1 MMKGMIWLLA
11 VMGLLVVTAVVWAQ
25 DEDRPIRI
33 GLEPVGADGSAVPF
47 TINAGGATCAQAAT
61 LTLPGGDSTNVSE
74 AGISSDDPVLACMWG
89 NPERA
94 QGYRTVWYKFV
105 PPHNGHVTV
114 STFNSQYDTVLAVY
128 SGTCTALPN
137 SLNPLACNDDTVGF
151 SSQVSLNVSK
161 GQTYYV
167 EVADWHQAVDDPTL
181 NISVLLDPLD
191 SNWEQMDLMAVPLSR
206 HTAVVPGDNIFVLGG
221 QDDNVFTGSPSRRLF
236 RYNTVL
242 DTWDELASMPGETG
256 YAHAAAVFYQGRMY
270 VPGGV
275 VNSYYDASDQLN
287 QDVDDTHWVYTPVTG
302 GPGSWQTRATPAW
315 PNGSPWTWTATVAS
329 ADPQKLGYYLI
340 GGLSSAIPLVVGAD
354 VRSEVLF
361 YSTFSHDWHNQP
373 PMEVNGTA
381 VPRYGHTA
389 VWLAGRVC
397 VTGGL
402 DGSAQLL
409 PQGVCF
415 NPDTETWSYIAAM
428 NQPRYGA
435 SSAVGPDG
443 RWYVFGGF
451 DDNGAVAT
459 TEVYDPQ
466 LNTWISLNVPF
477 DLGGGQSLPARGWL
491 QVAWANDHFWAIG
504 GEQTGTTN
512 DSVPLPLVEKLFIP
526 SETLFLPFTIKPNDG
541 SDNRYDNFA
550 QAQGLALNVV
560 QEHNF
565 EGFLDFVDVFYFNL
579 PSMRQ
584 VRVLLTQ
591 IPQNNNYDIAIYSH
605 NKLLWGKGEN
615 LSGQDEDVTLTL
627 PPGLYYILV
636 ERKFPISKPDPDDT
650 YHIKVEG

>member
-1 MMKGMIWLLA
+1 MIWLLT
-11 VMGLLVVTAVVWAQ
+11 VMSMVVVTAVVWAQ
-25 DEDRPIRI
+25 DDRPTTIEPR
-33 GLEPVGADGSAVPF
+33 PVGADGSAVPF

-61 LTLPGGDSTNVSE
+61 LSLPGGDSTNVSE

-89 NPERA
+89 NPERR

-128 SGTCTALPN
+128 SGTCTALPD
-137 SLNPLACNDDTVGF
+137 SLNPLACNDDSVGF

-181 NISVLLDPLD
+181 NISVLLDQLD
-191 SNWEQMDLMAVPLSR
+191 SNWELLDLMAVPLSR

-221 QDDNVFTGSPSRRLF
+221 QDENVFTGAPSRQLF
-236 RYNTVL
+236 RYNTGQ

-256 YAHAAAVFYQGRMY
+256 YAHAAAVFYQGKMY

-275 VNSYYDASDQLN
+275 VNSYYDADDQLN
-287 QDVDDTHWVYTPVTG
+287 QDVDDTHWVYTPVPG
-302 GPGSWQTRATPAW
+302 GPGFWQTAATPAW

-340 GGLSSAIPLVVGAD
+340 GGLSSAIPLIDGAD

-409 PQGVCF
+409 PQGICF
-415 NPDTETWSYIAAM
+415 NPDTETWSTIAAM
-428 NQPRYGA
+428 QQPRYGA

-443 RWYVFGGF
+443 RWYVFGGI
-451 DDNGAVAT
+451 DADGAIAT

-466 LNTWISLNVPF
+466 LNTWISLDVSF

-491 QVAWANDHFWAIG
+491 QVEWANDHFWAIG
-504 GEQTGTTN
+504 GEQTGSTN
-512 DSVPLPLVEKLFIP
+512 DSAPLPIVEKLYIP
-526 SETLFLPFTIKPNDG
+526 PENLFLPFTIKPNDG
-541 SDNRYDNFA
+541 SNNSYDNFA
-550 QAQGLALNVV
+550 QARGLALNVT
-560 QEHNF
+560 QDHNF
-565 EGFLDFVDVFYFNL
+565 EGLLDFVDVFYFDL
-579 PSMRQ
+579 SSLRQ

-591 IPQNNNYDIAIYSH
+591 IPQNNNYDIAIYSQ

-627 PPGLYYILV
+627 PPGRYYILV
-636 ERKFPISKPDPDDT
+636 ERIFPIAKPDPDDT
-650 YHIKVEG
+650 YRIKVEG